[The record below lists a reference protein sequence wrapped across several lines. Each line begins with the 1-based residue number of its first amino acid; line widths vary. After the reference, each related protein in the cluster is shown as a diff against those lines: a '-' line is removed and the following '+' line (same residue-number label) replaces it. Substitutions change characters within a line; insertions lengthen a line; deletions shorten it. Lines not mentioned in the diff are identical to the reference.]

1 MNPNKDYYSILGVLM
16 KKLLPI
22 LALLIAPY
30 ASAQDFDKG
39 TAAYD
44 EKDYATALQEWR
56 PLAEQG
62 WASAQFNLGV
72 MYRNGQGVP
81 QDYEE
86 AVKWY
91 QLDIIR

>member
-1 MNPNKDYYSILGVLM
+1 M

-22 LALLIAPY
+22 LALLIAPYASAQDFY

-44 EKDYATALQEWR
+44 EKDYATAPQEWR

-72 MYRNGQGVP
+72 MYQNGYGTP
-81 QDYEE
+81 LDYEE
-86 AVKWY
+86 ALKWY
-91 QLDIIR
+91 QLSYT